1 MKHQKKSDSATAFT
15 ARGFDRAEVF
25 SHRVC
30 VIPKQYPDTLVLL
43 EQQGVSE
50 PELKAGA
57 FYQMN
62 LYARDVSDFP
72 RELFTDRKL
81 NWHNQQ
87 LGEDGLLA
95 AASLYAQDDALTVVV
110 MQSDLCQQL
119 YRHPELKRTCR
130 TQVQKR
136 FGGWHHML
144 FNAILDF
151 AFDAGFASVFT
162 PTANW
167 LLSRIKK
174 PVQPDLFRRI
184 YDSVAAHYECRKVN
198 RNGAEYWEV
207 PLQENADRIVRLAPS
222 AQGASKAD
230 QRPLICV
237 FHDIEENVDTDV
249 TVEECADNLVRML
262 SIEKSRQVRATYNVV
277 GKYFAAK
284 RQQIWHCDNGHSIGF
299 HSFNH
304 DLADETQLTRCR
316 QVDLQ
321 VKGYRPPQSKIT
333 SELTDYRLSYFNFE
347 WFASGERSLGMKRC
361 TLQNGLVKIPIF
373 TDDYPIFTG
382 QQDYAEWERRLLD
395 CARTRNFMA
404 FSLHDCYGKF
414 WINHYEALLDKLA
427 AVGSLVTAEEVSN
440 RVFRQ
445 SCVSF
450 PMPVH
455 SQQEQIVLQG

>member
-1 MKHQKKSDSATAFT
+1 MKHQKTSDLTRAFT

-30 VIPKQYPDTLVLL
+30 VIPKRYPDTLLL
-43 EQQGVSE
+43 LNRHGICEL
-50 PELKAGA
+50 ELKAGA

-72 RELFTDRKL
+72 RELFTDRGL

-87 LGEDGLLA
+87 LGEDGLIA
-95 AASLYAQDDALTVVV
+95 AASLYAQDDALIVVL

-119 YRHPELKRTCR
+119 HRHAELKRTCR

-136 FGGWHHML
+136 FGAWHRML
-144 FNAILDF
+144 FNAILDS
-151 AFDAGFASVFT
+151 ALYAGFASVYT
-162 PTANW
+162 PAADW

-184 YDSVAAHYECRKVN
+184 YDSVAARYECRKVT
-198 RNGAEYWEV
+198 RNSAEYWEV
-207 PLQENADRIVRLAPS
+207 PLMENADRVVRLTPS
-222 AQGASKAD
+222 APEARKAD

-237 FHDIEENVDTDV
+237 FHDIEENVDADV
-249 TVEECADNLVRML
+249 SVGECSDNLVAML
-262 SIEKSRQVRATYNVV
+262 GIEKSRRVRATYNVV
-277 GKYFAAK
+277 GTCFASK
-284 RQQIWHCDNGHSIGF
+284 RQQIWNCDNGHSLGF

-333 SELTDYRLSYFNFE
+333 PELTDYRLSYFNFE
-347 WFASGERSLGMKRC
+347 WLASGERSLGVKCC
-361 TLQNGLVKIPIF
+361 TLQNGIVKIPIL
-373 TDDYPIFTG
+373 TDDYPLFTG
-382 QQDYAEWERRLLD
+382 SQDYAEWEHRLLE
-395 CARTRNFMA
+395 CARTRSFLA

-414 WINHYEALLDKLA
+414 WINHYDALLEKLA
-427 AVGSLVTAEEVSN
+427 AIGSFVTAEELSN
-440 RVFRQ
+440 RVFRENSIAFPIQAQREQ
-445 SCVSF
+445 SVC
-450 PMPVH
+450 
-455 SQQEQIVLQG
+455 QGKS